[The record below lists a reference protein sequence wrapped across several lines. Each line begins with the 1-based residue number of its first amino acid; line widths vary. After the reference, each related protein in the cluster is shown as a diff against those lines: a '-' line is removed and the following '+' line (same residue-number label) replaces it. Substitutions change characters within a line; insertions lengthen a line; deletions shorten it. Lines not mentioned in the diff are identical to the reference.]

1 MKMRM
6 KIINNSAY
14 SSRSGFKLFMF
25 LVVALFATIFISV
38 SAYADNAA
46 SEEAA
51 GENSSQVLKGFN
63 QDRSAPS
70 EIVSIPDERKRLVMF
85 VMGVPLLILIILTV
99 ALGIAMVV
107 FGKQVFVA
115 HMICAG
121 LSLTLALGHAIVGMV
136 WFFPF

>member
-1 MKMRM
+1 MKPRM
-6 KIINNSAY
+6 KIINSAAY

-25 LVVALFATIFISV
+25 LVAALFATIFISA
-38 SAYADNAA
+38 SAYADNAVP
-46 SEEAA
+46 EEAA

-121 LSLTLALGHAIVGMV
+121 LSLTLALGHAVVGMV

>member
-1 MKMRM
+1 
-6 KIINNSAY
+6 
-14 SSRSGFKLFMF
+14 MF
-25 LVVALFATIFISV
+25 LVAALFATIFISA

-46 SEEAA
+46 PEEAA

>member
-1 MKMRM
+1 MKPRM
-6 KIINNSAY
+6 KIINSAAY

-25 LVVALFATIFISV
+25 LVAALFATIFISA

-46 SEEAA
+46 SEEAT